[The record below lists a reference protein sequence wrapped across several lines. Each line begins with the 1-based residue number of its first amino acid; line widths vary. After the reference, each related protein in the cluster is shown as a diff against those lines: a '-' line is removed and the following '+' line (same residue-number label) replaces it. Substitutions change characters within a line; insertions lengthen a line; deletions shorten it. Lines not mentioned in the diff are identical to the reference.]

1 MTSLRLQDVYEINSV
16 NWPNDQMTCSIS
28 ISNESTDTSTA
39 LDDTRRSSSIPF
51 QSRDKGCVTCAFF
64 RGISCLVISGD
75 DILGDQLCFYKIMVL
90 LSIGLM
96 ELNLLSVCFLLC
108 LCQENSVSN
117 VGNLLLWDFFLIF
130 VASFSY
136 SLGELD
142 DNFEKE
148 GDKEPLFF
156 FAPHRESLWHSFHCC
171 KHIFRWSSCCLPL

>member
-1 MTSLRLQDVYEINSV
+1 
-16 NWPNDQMTCSIS
+16 MTCSIS

-90 LSIGLM
+90 LSVGLM

-117 VGNLLLWDFFLIF
+117 VGNLLLWDFFLIS

-156 FAPHRESLWHSFHCC
+156 FIVNPCDTLSTVVNISLDEVPVVYLCKSLIVLLHEKSNKRIEDWLHSG
-171 KHIFRWSSCCLPL
+171 